1 MAEISSLIAAIYLNY
16 QTSLIGD
23 TNYSPGINS
32 RFELFFDTRFKSIK
46 VSSEPFFQLISAARV
61 LDKI

>member
-46 VSSEPFFQLISAARV
+46 VSSEPFLS
-61 LDKI
+61 

>member
-1 MAEISSLIAAIYLNY
+1 MAEISTLIAAIYLKY

-46 VSSEPFFQLISAARV
+46 VPFQPYTLISVA
-61 LDKI
+61 